1 MVSKCANPACAASFR
16 YFHNGQLFRLET
28 LAASDPIDDNGMKKS
43 VRRLEFYWLCDD
55 CARKM
60 TLAFEREGGVSIRPK
75 FTRSATAA

>member
-28 LAASDPIDDNGMKKS
+28 HPAGEQIDDNGMKKS
-43 VRRLEFYWLCDD
+43 MRHLEFYWLCDE

-60 TLAFEREGGVSIRPK
+60 TLTFERGVGVSIRPK
-75 FTRSATAA
+75 LNRSATAA

>member
-1 MVSKCANPACAASFR
+1 MVSKCANPTCAASFR

-28 LAASDPIDDNGMKKS
+28 PAASDQIDDNGMKKS

-60 TLAFEREGGVSIRPK
+60 TLAFERGVGVSIRPK

>member
-28 LAASDPIDDNGMKKS
+28 HSASEQIDDNGMKKS
-43 VRRLEFYWLCDD
+43 MRRLEFYWLCDE

-60 TLAFEREGGVSIRPK
+60 TLTFERGVGVSTRPK
-75 FTRSATAA
+75 LTRSATAA